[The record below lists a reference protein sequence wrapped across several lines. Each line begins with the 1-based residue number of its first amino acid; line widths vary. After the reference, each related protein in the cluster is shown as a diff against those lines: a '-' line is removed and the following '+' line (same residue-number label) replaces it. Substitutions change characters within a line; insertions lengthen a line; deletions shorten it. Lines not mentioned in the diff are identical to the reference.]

1 MAENL
6 LGPEPTYLAD
16 DVDVRSALDA
26 GTDVYEVVK
35 RHPDSPL
42 AWAAVADVAW
52 ADGRLVET
60 YAFARVGYHRGLDQ
74 LRRSGW
80 KGHGPIPADHVPN
93 QGFLRCL
100 ARLGE
105 VAAELGETPEAERVA
120 EFLVDA
126 TGSPDLDAS
135 GQ

>member
-126 TGSPDLDAS
+126 TGSPTFDAS